1 MISMNKKYFLF
12 MHYVFQKTKAKK
24 QNKVRTSKKYF
35 QAEHDLAKDY
45 FHLY

>member
-12 MHYVFQKTKAKK
+12 IHYVFQKTKTKK
-24 QNKVRTSKKYF
+24 KLRTSKKYF